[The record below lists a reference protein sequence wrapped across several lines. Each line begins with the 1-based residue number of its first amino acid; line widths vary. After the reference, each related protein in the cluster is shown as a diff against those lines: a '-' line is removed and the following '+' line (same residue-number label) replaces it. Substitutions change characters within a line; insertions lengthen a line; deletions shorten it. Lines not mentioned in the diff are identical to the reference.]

1 MGDGNAPDRLRLAG
15 ILAIFVLLGAPAD
28 RPGIAAAPSVR
39 PAPPPLAA
47 PSLAAPPLAGFLD
60 HKATDPRH
68 PAFVAARTRNSA
80 IPFARV
86 PMRSAPPFFI
96 SGEIA
101 DRTRATDCLAAAGY
115 YEAGNDTRGQRAVMQ
130 VVLNRM
136 RHPAYPRSVC
146 GVVFQGSERSTGC
159 QFTFTCDGAM
169 TRHRPS
175 ASAWEV
181 ARRNAIEAL
190 NGFTDATV
198 GHATHYHT
206 DWVHPYWSRTLDKIA
221 AVDTHLFFQASASR
235 PGNFSGSYAGAEPNI
250 ARLGWL
256 SGIHRATGGHGAVA
270 APSAVAPDAVA
281 LAATA
286 LEVAMAAAPPPERL
300 PDRADAPA
308 EGVFLVALDAGA
320 DPDSFRAL
328 AIQRCQAFARCKLIG
343 WTDPARR
350 PSRFPIPGSAIDA
363 ISFSYNRTGAGLAED
378 IRWNCA
384 EFPRTSPAECL
395 RRG

>member
-1 MGDGNAPDRLRLAG
+1 MAG
-15 ILAIFVLLGAPAD
+15 LLAIFVMLAAPAD
-28 RPGIAAAPSVR
+28 QPGIAAAPPVR
-39 PAPPPLAA
+39 SMM
-47 PSLAAPPLAGFLD
+47 PSIEAPPLVGFLD
-60 HKATDPRH
+60 HISTDRRH
-68 PAFVAARTRNSA
+68 PTLAAAQTRNAA

-86 PMRSAPPFFI
+86 PTRSAPPFFI
-96 SGEIA
+96 SGDVA

-136 RHPAYPRSVC
+136 RNPAYPQSVC
-146 GVVFQGSERSTGC
+146 GVVFQGSERTTGC

-175 ASAWEV
+175 ATAWEV
-181 ARRNAIEAL
+181 ARGNAIEAL

-221 AVDTHLFFQASASR
+221 AVDTHLFFQAAASR
-235 PGNFSGSYAGAEPNI
+235 PGNFSGSYVGVEPNI

-256 SGIHRATGGHGAVA
+256 SGIHRANGSMGSTAIA
-270 APSAVAPDAVA
+270 AIVPPDAVV

-286 LEVAMAAAPPPERL
+286 LEEAMAAEPPPERL
-300 PDRADAPA
+300 PDRADAPT
-308 EGVFLVALDAGA
+308 EGVFLVALDPGS
-320 DPDSFRAL
+320 DPDSFRVL
-328 AIQRCQAFARCKLIG
+328 ANQRCMGLAQCKLIG

-350 PSRFPIPGSAIDA
+350 PSRFPISGSAIDA
-363 ISFSYNRTGAGLAED
+363 ISFSYNRTGAGAVED
-378 IRWNCA
+378 VRWNCT
-384 EFPRTSPAECL
+384 EFPRASPAECL

>member
-1 MGDGNAPDRLRLAG
+1 MRGGYIRDRAQTAG
-15 ILAIFVLLGAPAD
+15 LLAIFVLLGAPAD
-28 RPGIAAAPSVR
+28 QPGVAAAPVTP
-39 PAPPPLAA
+39 PALPAV
-47 PSLAAPPLAGFLD
+47 AAPPLAGFLD
-60 HKATDPRH
+60 HAKTDPRH
-68 PAFVAARTRNSA
+68 PAFVAAKTRNTA

-86 PMRSAPPFFI
+86 PTRSAPPFFI
-96 SGEIA
+96 SGETA
-101 DRTRATDCLAAAGY
+101 DRARATDCLAAAGY

-136 RHPAYPRSVC
+136 RNPAYPQSVC

-175 ASAWEV
+175 AGAWEV

-235 PGNFSGSYAGAEPNI
+235 PGNFSGAYAGAEPNI

-256 SGIHRATGGHGAVA
+256 SGIHRGTGSTGIAAVA
-270 APSAVAPDAVA
+270 PVAAPDAVA

-286 LEVAMAAAPPPERL
+286 LEAAMTAVPPPERL
-300 PDRADAPA
+300 PDRADAPT
-308 EGVFLVALDAGA
+308 EGVFLVALDSAA
-320 DPDSFRAL
+320 DPDSFRVLAL
-328 AIQRCQAFARCKLIG
+328 QRCQGLAQCKLIG
-343 WTDPARR
+343 WTDPVRR

-363 ISFSYNRTGAGLAED
+363 ISFSYSRTGAGAAED
-378 IRWNCA
+378 VRWNCA
-384 EFPRTSPAECL
+384 EFPRTRPAECL

>member
-1 MGDGNAPDRLRLAG
+1 VRGGGIQNCARTAG
-15 ILAIFVLLGAPAD
+15 LLAIFVLLGAPAD
-28 RPGIAAAPSVR
+28 QPGLAAAPVTH
-39 PAPPPLAA
+39 PAPPVV
-47 PSLAAPPLAGFLD
+47 SAPPLAGFLD
-60 HKATDPRH
+60 HAKTDPRH
-68 PAFVAARTRNSA
+68 PAFVAAKTRNAA

-86 PMRSAPPFFI
+86 PTRSAPPFFI
-96 SGEIA
+96 SGDTA
-101 DRTRATDCLAAAGY
+101 NRARATDCLAAAGY

-136 RHPAYPRSVC
+136 RNPAYPRSVC

-175 ASAWEV
+175 ASAWEI

-190 NGFTDATV
+190 NGFTDPTV

-235 PGNFSGSYAGAEPNI
+235 PGNFSGSYAGAEPNV
-250 ARLGWL
+250 ARLGWI
-256 SGIHRATGGHGAVA
+256 SGIHRGGGTDAVA
-270 APSAVAPDAVA
+270 VASVVAPDAVT

-286 LEVAMAAAPPPERL
+286 LEAAMAATPPPERL

-308 EGVFLVALDAGA
+308 EGIFLVALDANA
-320 DPDSFRAL
+320 DPDSFRQL
-328 AIQRCQAFARCKLIG
+328 AIERCQGFAQCKLIG
-343 WTDPARR
+343 WTDASRR
-350 PSRFPIPGSAIDA
+350 PSRFPMPGSAIDA
-363 ISFSYNRTGAGLAED
+363 ISFSFNRTGAGAAED
-378 IRWNCA
+378 IRWNCT
-384 EFPRTSPAECL
+384 EFPRSSPAECL